1 MSSPFHRILVSAL
14 VLSCALPVAPSL
26 AAQAAPAAPS
36 VLAIPAVTL
45 ARAEQR
51 ELIDALTVSGTLV
64 PREEVLV
71 PAEIDGLRVTELL
84 ADEGDT
90 VSEGQVLA
98 RLSRDTLEAQLA
110 QNDAAIRKAEASMAQ
125 ASNQIPQAE
134 AAQVETQGALQRTEA
149 LRQSGNSTI
158 ELLEQRTAAARTAV
172 ARLAAARDGYSVAQA
187 ERAAA
192 DAQRRELMVKLGRTE
207 IKSPVAGLIS
217 RRTAKVG
224 SVTALNGE
232 PMFRL
237 IANGKVELEAEVM
250 ETSLTKIPQG
260 APASLALN
268 GGRTLVGSVRL
279 LPAEV
284 DRISRLGKVRIALP
298 ADPAFRVG
306 AFARAQVVLAQRNG
320 IAVPSSAVAYG
331 AAGATVQVVKDDKVE
346 VRPVTPGISAGGMTE
361 IVNGLSAGEQ
371 VVAKAMAFL
380 RNGDSVRPIVASA
393 GAQ

>member
-1 MSSPFHRILVSAL
+1 MMLAPFVRASAL
-14 VLSCALPVAPSL
+14 AVVLAISSTPAS

-36 VLAIPAVTL
+36 ALAIPAVSL
-45 ARAEQR
+45 AKAEQR

-90 VSEGQVLA
+90 VAAGQVLA

-110 QNDAAIRKAEASMAQ
+110 QNDAAIRKAEAAMAQ

-134 AAQVETQGALQRTEA
+134 AAQVEAQGALQRTEA

-172 ARLAAARDGYSVAQA
+172 ARLAAARDGFAVAQA

-207 IKSPVAGLIS
+207 IKSPVEGLIS

-361 IVNGLSAGEQ
+361 IVSGLTAGEQ

-380 RNGDSVRPIVASA
+380 RNGDTVRPIIASA
-393 GAQ
+393 GAR